1 MHVFFSQR
9 VKKHQQQMQRYLKY
23 VFNDHFAL
31 LMTLLLGAGGL
42 YYSNF
47 LKTLTPPFSIG
58 RFVVVLIFV
67 LALTFGRY
75 ASLTKP
81 ADQLFLLPKEIQMR
95 TYLQKALRYS
105 CIVPFAGLFLIVGAV
120 MPLYAVSTA
129 KGFSQ
134 FFILLLMMWSLKW
147 SHLLVQQARVF
158 LILNKTKQLLTLSF
172 WLYAF
177 VTIVLGIFVTPLI
190 GLILGVLAAV
200 GYYIVTWKKQ
210 TASLDWEVMIDME
223 QDRLYRVY
231 QFINL
236 FTDVPAVKAV
246 VRRRKYADVLL
257 ARIKKIQSNTYLYL
271 YSRQFVRGTEYSGL
285 FIRLVAIYCVMLYFI
300 EEYWIVLILG
310 VLFLYLIGF
319 QMIPMYHRFRYMLL
333 SELYPVSEGM
343 QKRSFRTILTVILMS
358 ATLVFAI
365 GVLLMQPLT
374 QAGIIIFIFLAFDLF
389 FLYVYV
395 PQRLKKMAKMNP

>member
-1 MHVFFSQR
+1 MHAFFKNR
-9 VKKHQQQMQRYLKY
+9 VKKHQQQMQRYLRY

-58 RFVVVLIFV
+58 RLIVVLIFCA
-67 LALTFGRY
+67 ALTFGRY

-81 ADQLFLLPKEIQMR
+81 ADQLFLLPKETQMR
-95 TYLQKALRYS
+95 TYLAQALRYS
-105 CIVPFAGLFLIVGAV
+105 CIVPFSALFLIVGAS
-120 MPLYAVSTA
+120 MPLYVVSTA
-129 KGFSQ
+129 QGFGQ
-134 FFILLLMMWSLKW
+134 FFSLLVMMWCLKF
-147 SHLLVQQARVF
+147 SHLVVQQARLF
-158 LILNKTKQLLTLSF
+158 LLVTKQKKLLMVSF
-172 WLYAF
+172 WLYAM
-177 VTIVLGIFVTPLI
+177 VTISLGVFVTPLL
-190 GLILGVLAAV
+190 GLGLSILAAV
-200 GYYIVTWKKQ
+200 VYYVLAWQKQ
-210 TASLDWEVMIDME
+210 TASLDWEVMIDTE

-246 VRRRKYADVLL
+246 VKRRKYADGLL
-257 ARIKKIQSNTYLYL
+257 RQIKKVQSNTYLYL

-285 FIRLVAIYCVMLYFI
+285 FIRLVAIYCVCLYFI

-333 SELYPVSEGM
+333 SELYPVSEAM
-343 QKRSFRTILTVILMS
+343 QKRSFRTILAIILSS
-358 ATLVFAI
+358 ATLIFVI
-365 GVLLMQPLT
+365 GVLLT
-374 QAGIIIFIFLAFDLF
+374 QAIAQAGLIIAAFLVFDLF